1 MVQRENLPSGEKHRV
16 SDRMVAGRSLLMA
29 VNGAAAAGS
38 LGCVCEREREEKREI
53 EKRGGRKGS
62 TMV

>member
-1 MVQRENLPSGEKHRV
+1 
-16 SDRMVAGRSLLMA
+16 MVAGRSLLMA
-29 VNGAAAAGS
+29 ANGAAVAGS
-38 LGCVCEREREEKREI
+38 LDCEREREEKREI